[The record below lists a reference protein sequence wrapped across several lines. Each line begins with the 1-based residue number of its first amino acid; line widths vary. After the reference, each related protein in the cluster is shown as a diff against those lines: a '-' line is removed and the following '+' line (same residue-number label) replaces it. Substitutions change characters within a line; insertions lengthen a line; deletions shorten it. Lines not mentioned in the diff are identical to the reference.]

1 MTENSLHREII
12 ELHAQNPH
20 CNQKLEGFSHHG
32 FFQSEKTGNQCDF
45 QLLVVSGVIA
55 KVGYHL
61 QDSALAT
68 ATASLLAIEIQGM
81 NTIDANRLAHRIVL
95 YLKESTDDSPPGDLC
110 VYQSIRRFPERF
122 DCALLPW
129 RALLIA
135 LEK

>member
-20 CNQKLEGFSHHG
+20 CDQRLVDFSYQG
-32 FFQSEKTGNQCDF
+32 FFKSEKTGNQCDL
-45 QLLVVSGVIA
+45 QILVNNGVIT
-55 KVGYHL
+55 KVGYRL
-61 QDSALAT
+61 QGSALAT
-68 ATASLLAIEIQGM
+68 AAASLLAIEIQGM
-81 NTIDANRLAHRIVL
+81 NTADANNLVHRMVL
-95 YLKESTDDSPPGDLC
+95 YLLDSTADSLPGDLC

>member
-20 CNQKLEGFSHHG
+20 CNQKLEDFSSQG
-32 FFQSEKTGNQCDF
+32 FFQSKKTGNQCDL
-45 QLLVVSGVIA
+45 QVLADGIVIT

-61 QDSALAT
+61 QGSALAR
-68 ATASLLAIEIQGM
+68 AAASLLAIEIQGM
-81 NTIDANRLAHRIVL
+81 KTTDAKMLAHRVIL
-95 YLKESTDDSPPGDLC
+95 YLGDLTDDSLPGDLC

-129 RALLIA
+129 RALLLA
-135 LEK
+135 LE

>member
-20 CNQKLEGFSHHG
+20 CNQKLVDFSHQG
-32 FFQSEKTGNQCDF
+32 FFQSEKTGNQCDLQF
-45 QLLVVSGVIA
+45 LVDNGVITQ
-55 KVGYHL
+55 VGYHL
-61 QDSALAT
+61 QGSALAT
-68 ATASLLAIEIQGM
+68 AAASLLALEIKGM
-81 NTIDANRLAHRIVL
+81 NTADANSLAHQIVL
-95 YLKESTDDSPPGDLC
+95 YLRESTDDSPPGDLC

>member
-20 CNQKLEGFSHHG
+20 CNQKLEEFSHQG
-32 FFQSEKTGNQCDF
+32 FFQSEKTGNQCDI

-61 QDSALAT
+61 QGSALAT
-68 ATASLLAIEIQGM
+68 AAASLLAIEIQGM
-81 NTIDANRLAHRIVL
+81 NTADANILAQRIIL
-95 YLKESTDDSPPGDLC
+95 YLMDSTDDSLPGDLC
-110 VYQSIRRFPERF
+110 VYESIRRFPERF
-122 DCALLPW
+122 DCASLPW

-135 LEK
+135 LEE

>member
-20 CNQKLEGFSHHG
+20 CNQKLEDFSRQG
-32 FFQSEKTGNQCDF
+32 FFQSEKTGNQCDL
-45 QLLVVSGVIA
+45 QLLVDSGVITQ
-55 KVGYHL
+55 VGYHL
-61 QDSALAT
+61 QGSALA
-68 ATASLLAIEIQGM
+68 AAAASLLAIEIQGM
-81 NTIDANRLAHRIVL
+81 NTADANRLAQRIIL
-95 YLKESTDDSPPGDLC
+95 YLRDSNDDSLPGDLC
-110 VYQSIRRFPERF
+110 VYASIRRFPERF